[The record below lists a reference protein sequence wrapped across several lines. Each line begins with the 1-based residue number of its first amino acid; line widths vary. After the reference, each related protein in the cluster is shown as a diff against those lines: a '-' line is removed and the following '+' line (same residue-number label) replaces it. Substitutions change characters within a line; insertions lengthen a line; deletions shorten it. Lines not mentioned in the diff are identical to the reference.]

1 MILALAAVERNI
13 KNAVLNSRIES
24 IEIIMEKKTL
34 LTNCPDAKGLIAQ
47 ITNICQKHQLNIV
60 KNNEFVDHQYN
71 RFFMRTEIE
80 GIFNDH
86 TLLADLDLNLPTG
99 SSRALINSTTRKRI
113 VILVTKEAH
122 CLGDILMKSTY
133 GGIDVEIAAVI
144 GNYDALED
152 LVTKFNIPYHTVSHE
167 GLTREEHEDKVLEA
181 IAPYTP
187 DYVILAKYMRILT
200 PKFVEA
206 YSNRLINIHHSFLP
220 AFIGAKPYQQAF
232 DRGVKIIGAT
242 AHFVNNDL
250 DEGPIITQDVAH
262 IDHAYSAEELAKA
275 GRDVEKSVL
284 SRALQQVLDDKVF
297 VYANRT
303 VVFK

>member
-1 MILALAAVERNI
+1 
-13 KNAVLNSRIES
+13 
-24 IEIIMEKKTL
+24 MEKKTL
-34 LTNCPDAKGLIAQ
+34 LTDCPDSKGLIAQ
-47 ITNICQKHQLNIV
+47 ITNICHKHQLNII
-60 KNNEFVDHQYN
+60 KNNEFVDHQHA

-80 GIFNDH
+80 GYFNDQ
-86 TLLADLDLNLPTG
+86 TLLADLDFSLPKG
-99 SSRALINSTTRKRI
+99 SNRTLISGQKKRI

-144 GNYDALED
+144 GNYDTMEE
-152 LVTKFNIPYHTVSHE
+152 LVSKFNIPFHTVSHD
-167 GLTREEHEDKVLEA
+167 GLNREEHEQKVLEA
-181 IAPYTP
+181 IALYTP

-200 PKFVEA
+200 PKFVAVYE
-206 YSNRLINIHHSFLP
+206 NRLINIHHSFLP

-250 DEGPIITQDVAH
+250 DEGPIITQDVIH
-262 IDHAYSAEELAKA
+262 IDHAYNAEDLARA

-284 SRALQQVLDDKVF
+284 SRALRQVLDDKVF

-303 VVFK
+303 VVFQ